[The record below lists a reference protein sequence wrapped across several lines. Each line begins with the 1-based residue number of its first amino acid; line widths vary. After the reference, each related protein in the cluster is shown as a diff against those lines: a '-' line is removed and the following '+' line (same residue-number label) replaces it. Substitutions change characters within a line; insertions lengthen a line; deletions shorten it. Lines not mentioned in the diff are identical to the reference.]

1 MEVLN
6 RTSDGLKRCYNVL
19 IQPKELEQALEVKL
33 QETAKKVRLDGFR
46 PGKVPVD
53 VVKRMYGEALQEEA
67 KKTAITN
74 AANKIIKDEKLA
86 ISFNYATNIEK
97 DDKKGLEFS
106 MKFELIPSF
115 ELKPV
120 DKIELTKH
128 VAEVTDK
135 EVSDILEEIRK
146 EQKKWVKDE
155 KAKKVAEGHKVTI
168 DMSLVANNQQHKKNP
183 VKELDIVIGDKTLV
197 DDFWKHLI
205 GAKIDETKEFDIVY
219 PHNFGDKS
227 LSGKKLTYKATVKQ
241 IFKAEEFKLD
251 DEFAKALGYENLE
264 KMRVW
269 AKSGAIKKYDLLTKE
284 ILRRDLL
291 EHISDMYD
299 FDIPENMLKAE
310 YPNVENQIAAEAKR
324 LGKEL
329 TPAIKEECTKIAKS
343 RVRLGFIVSEISKRE
358 KIVVTRNEIA
368 QAIRNIAMMYPGHE
382 KSIIDLYSRRDTVQ
396 AVAGPILEGKV
407 VDHLLQQMKIKEV
420 KCSVKELVEIDE
432 EPFEFFADVSATKS
446 KKAAPKKKETAE
458 KKPSE
463 KATEKKEAA
472 PKKKSG
478 NTKKSAK

>member
-33 QETAKKVRLDGFR
+33 KETAKRVRLDGFR

-53 VVKRMYGEALQEEA
+53 VVRRMYGAALLEEA

-74 AANKIIKDEKLA
+74 TVNKIIKDEKLA

-97 DDKKGLEFS
+97 DDDKGVVFS
-106 MKFELIPSF
+106 LKFELIPTF

-128 VAEVTDK
+128 VAEITDK
-135 EVSDILEEIRK
+135 EVTDILEEIRK

-155 KAKKVAEGHKVTI
+155 KAKKVAEGHKVTV
-168 DMSLVANNQQHKKNP
+168 DMSLVSDNKKHKNNAI
-183 VKELDIVIGDKTLV
+183 KELGIVIGDKTLV

-205 GAKIDETKEFDIVY
+205 DAKIDETREFDIVY
-219 PHNFGDKS
+219 PQNFGDKS

-241 IFKAEEFKLD
+241 IFKAEEYKLN

-264 KMRVW
+264 KMRAW

-284 ILRRDLL
+284 IMRRDLL
-291 EHISDMYD
+291 EQISNMYD
-299 FDIPENMLKAE
+299 FDVPENMLKAE
-310 YPNVENQIAAEAKR
+310 YPNVENQIATEAKR

-329 TPAIKEECTKIAKS
+329 TQEIKDECMKIAKS

-368 QAIRNIAMMYPGHE
+368 QSIRNIAMMYPGHE

-407 VDHLLQQMKIKEV
+407 VDYLLQQLKIKEV

-432 EPFEFFADVSATKS
+432 EPFDFFADDKSA
-446 KKAAPKKKETAE
+446 KKAAPKKKESAE
-458 KKPSE
+458 E
-463 KATEKKEAA
+463 KVEVKKEEKAA
-472 PKKKSG
+472 PKKRACKS
-478 NTKKSAK
+478 KKAE